1 MEAATGVDAVATAP
15 PDRTGDAADEAE
27 AEEAARAARAAA
39 TVALSGEMGSPNSR
53 RHSSCCSARSCRC
66 CWKEQQ
72 PPAVGREESRLRRRV
87 VEARTRLLEGGVA
100 MVVAVCV
107 PFLPVRGGVELV
119 VAAAVV
125 GLMLGLLGLTWEPG
139 DPHEERRAGSGGGW
153 RPQLVVVRPF
163 APGVVGDG
171 LACTMA
177 DLPLCVWV
185 ELGHVRHD

>member
-1 MEAATGVDAVATAP
+1 MDAVATAP
-15 PDRTGDAADEAE
+15 PDLAGDAADEAE

-72 PPAVGREESRLRRRV
+72 PPLPGPPAVGREESRLRRRV
-87 VEARTRLLEGGVA
+87 AEARTRLLDGGVA
-100 MVVAVCV
+100 MVVAGVRPV
-107 PFLPVRGGVELV
+107 PVRGGVELV

-125 GLMLGLLGLTWEPG
+125 GLMLGLVLTWEPG

-153 RPQLVVVRPF
+153 RPLLVVRPF
-163 APGVVGDG
+163 APGVVGGG
-171 LACTMA
+171 LACTIA
-177 DLPLCVWV
+177 GLPVC
-185 ELGHVRHD
+185 LGGVGSCAS